1 MSATEA
7 QRLSTRTLAHA
18 RARSLPG
25 YDRTAVP
32 VIVHIGFGSFARAH
46 VAVYADELLRRG
58 EPALIRGVSLRSSG
72 ARDQL
77 EPQDG
82 LFTVAEREPDADIAL
97 RVLGALA
104 SMETGPAA
112 AIEAMA
118 APTTKLVTLTIT
130 EKGYDLAADV
140 PDAPTSAPALVA
152 MALARRRCVGLQP
165 PVVASLD
172 NLLANGN
179 VLRSRV
185 LESAE
190 RMEPSLA
197 AWIARE
203 VAFPNSVVDRM
214 VPAPTEA
221 DRADIAAAL
230 GLVDRAAVSAERHR
244 SWIIRAEDELAP
256 LADVGVQ
263 LVDDVAPFERRKLW
277 LLNGPHSVVAYG
289 GLLAGR
295 ATIASAVTD
304 PTIARFVRGRI
315 AETLEAT
322 PFPAG
327 LHAASFA
334 EEALGRFANPMLGHA
349 CAQVG
354 ADGSSKLPQ
363 RLLPVVAA
371 RRERSLGTEGFAVVA
386 AIWIAATAG
395 IQVRGARLPRLE
407 DPIAGKLR
415 ADARHGE
422 SLRGITETAL
432 GGHADAAFVAEV
444 ASALA
449 RVSAEGIGVLERMQ

>member
-1 MSATEA
+1 
-7 QRLSTRTLAHA
+7 
-18 RARSLPG
+18 
-25 YDRTAVP
+25 
-32 VIVHIGFGSFARAH
+32 
-46 VAVYADELLRRG
+46 
-58 EPALIRGVSLRSSG
+58 
-72 ARDQL
+72 
-77 EPQDG
+77 
-82 LFTVAEREPDADIAL
+82 
-97 RVLGALA
+97 
-104 SMETGPAA
+104 
-112 AIEAMA
+112 
-118 APTTKLVTLTIT
+118 
-130 EKGYDLAADV
+130 
-140 PDAPTSAPALVA
+140 
-152 MALARRRCVGLQP
+152 
-165 PVVASLD
+165 
-172 NLLANGN
+172 
-179 VLRSRV
+179 
-185 LESAE
+185 
-190 RMEPSLA
+190 
-197 AWIARE
+197 
-203 VAFPNSVVDRM
+203 M

-230 GLVDRAAVSAERHR
+230 GLIDRAAVSAERHR

-304 PTIARFVRGRI
+304 PTIARFVRERI
-315 AETLEAT
+315 AETLEAA

-334 EEALGRFANPMLGHA
+334 EEALARFANPMLGHA
-349 CAQVG
+349 CTQVG
-354 ADGSSKLPQ
+354 VDGSSKLPQ

-395 IQVRGARLPRLE
+395 VQVRGARLPLLE

-449 RVSAEGIGVLERMQ
+449 RVSADGIGVLERTQ